1 MAVPHRACLGASRQ
15 IHDANNVA
23 LPDVVRWV
31 GSIQKYRFVTIRS
44 ANSNPFHVAPLSQVL
59 PYVALGPALLPRS
72 VDCQVCVNARDEL
85 EWLMQSRKLQNF
97 DPNR

>member
-31 GSIQKYRFVTIRS
+31 GAIQKYRFVTIDS
-44 ANSNPFHVAPLSQVL
+44 ANSNSLHVALLSRYTVWPSTRHYWHAPSITKLGARPVL
-59 PYVALGPALLPRS
+59 N
-72 VDCQVCVNARDEL
+72 C
-85 EWLMQSRKLQNF
+85 SR
-97 DPNR
+97 

>member
-31 GSIQKYRFVTIRS
+31 GAIQKYRFVTIKS
-44 ANSNPFHVAPLSQVL
+44 ANSTPFHVAPLSQVRRMWHSARHYWHA
-59 PYVALGPALLPRS
+59 PSITKLGAQPLLNCIR
-72 VDCQVCVNARDEL
+72 
-85 EWLMQSRKLQNF
+85 
-97 DPNR
+97 

>member
-31 GSIQKYRFVTIRS
+31 GAIQKYRFVTIKS
-44 ANSNPFHVAPLSQVL
+44 ANVEPVSCCSTFAST
-59 PYVALGPALLPRS
+59 PYVALDSALLACP
-72 VDCQVCVNARDEL
+72 VDYQAGRPARA
-85 EWLMQSRKLQNF
+85 
-97 DPNR
+97 